1 MSSSSSHTPSSLS
14 DASDAELLQLF
25 QNELLSDY
33 LGILFMRYRHL
44 AFGVA
49 YKYFREREEAEDMV
63 SHVFSLLL
71 EKLPGKEVHSFKQ
84 YLYGTVRN
92 ECLARTRQLKKEGER
107 QQAWAHTENSDTGF
121 MELEDLVHLT
131 DGQSLEDAVQDA
143 MQQLGDEQ
151 RICVFHFFF
160 EGKSYKEISDET
172 GFTLKSVKSYLQNG
186 KRNLKKLLEDYFKR
200 ASSG

>member
-25 QNELLSDY
+25 QNELQSDY